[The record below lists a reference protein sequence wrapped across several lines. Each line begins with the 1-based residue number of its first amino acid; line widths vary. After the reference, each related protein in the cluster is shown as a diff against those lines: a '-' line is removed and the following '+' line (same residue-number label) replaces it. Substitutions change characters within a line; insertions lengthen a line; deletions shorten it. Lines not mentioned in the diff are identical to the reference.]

1 MRQKIVQ
8 HAWMLFMFEIWVT
21 FYVSA
26 WVVRKV
32 AAFMKEISKNQAWST
47 SCAKNISTHFEVSR
61 ILGALRPSTRN
72 YEKIWSIIQRESVE
86 ERERSM
92 LFS

>member
-1 MRQKIVQ
+1 MRQKMVQ
-8 HAWMLFMFEIWVT
+8 HAWMLFLFEIWVT
-21 FYVSA
+21 FYLSS

-32 AAFMKEISKNQAWST
+32 AAFMKDISKNQAWSI
-47 SCAKNISTHFEVSR
+47 SCARNVSTHFEVLR
-61 ILGALRPSTRN
+61 ILEVLRTSATN
-72 YEKIWSIIQRESVE
+72 YEKIYSIIQRESVE